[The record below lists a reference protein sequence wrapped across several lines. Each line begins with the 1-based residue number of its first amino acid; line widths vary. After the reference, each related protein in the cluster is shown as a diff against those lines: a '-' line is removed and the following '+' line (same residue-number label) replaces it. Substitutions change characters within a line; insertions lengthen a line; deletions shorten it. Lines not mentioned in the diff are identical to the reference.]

1 MLAIR
6 RLLLACYFIKF
17 LSPKITSVVFCET
30 FFCEICIPVVFYSLF
45 VVFLVLL
52 QHFFLCVWPLRD
64 HHSSHFVEKTGRNW
78 FWTELLLFI
87 EIPQSSLALN
97 KTFSASVLFLTA
109 VPNTKTAGLVF
120 NSSKFSL
127 IWGEEIWAEGWRL
140 TAGEVRRVVRVGQ
153 EQVVGLG
160 HPEVHHLGCVLQS
173 PHRILVHHILQT
185 HVVHLIFA
193 TNKETQ
199 VR

>member
-1 MLAIR
+1 MFAIR
-6 RLLLACYFIKF
+6 RLLLACYSIKF

-30 FFCEICIPVVFYSLF
+30 FFWWNLYFC
-45 VVFLVLL
+45 
-52 QHFFLCVWPLRD
+52 
-64 HHSSHFVEKTGRNW
+64 SSHFVEKTGRNW

-97 KTFSASVLFLTA
+97 KTFSPSVLFLTA
-109 VPNTKTAGLVF
+109 VPNTKRAGLVF

-127 IWGEEIWAEGWRL
+127 IRGEEIWAEGWRL

-185 HVVHLIFA
+185 HVVHLIVR
-193 TNKETQ
+193 NKQGNTGK
-199 VR
+199 VTKCK